1 MSISVEGRGVGAL
14 AVLLL
19 CFAIAAPAAAKT
31 KYPVQI
37 QVIRATE
44 GPAHFDEKLK
54 KLEKQLKNLP
64 YQHFELQ
71 DEAHFDL
78 VVGSTM
84 RMQLPN
90 EAWMTIVP
98 KEFSKG
104 ALRIELII
112 KKLKFR
118 TTVAI
123 EKGGTLAVGG
133 PRYGGGALLLAI
145 TRN

>member
-1 MSISVEGRGVGAL
+1 L
-14 AVLLL
+14 AGLVLGGGWSRRLK
-19 CFAIAAPAAAKT
+19 AADARKF
-31 KYPVQI
+31 PVQI
-37 QVIRATE
+37 QVIRASE
-44 GPAHFDEKLK
+44 GTPFFDEKLE
-54 KLEKQLKNLP
+54 KLEKQFKKLP
-64 YQHFELQ
+64 YNRFELKDEAKFELQ
-71 DEAHFDL
+71 LA
-78 VVGSTM
+78 STV

-90 EAWMTIVP
+90 EAWMTIIP
-98 KEFSKG
+98 KELAKD

-118 TTVAI
+118 TTVAL